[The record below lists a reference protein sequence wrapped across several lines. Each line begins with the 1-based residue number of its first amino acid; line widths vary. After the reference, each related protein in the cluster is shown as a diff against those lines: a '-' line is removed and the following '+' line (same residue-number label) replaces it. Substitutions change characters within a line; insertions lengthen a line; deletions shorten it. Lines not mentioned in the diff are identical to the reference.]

1 MPGIEKR
8 LPRYP
13 QLYSS
18 IGIGHKFD
26 KLIEDKIHHIM
37 EYKWEELRLSI
48 QLKDFANY
56 EAVTSIIKIIS
67 GNFRLIQR
75 LFIQIERILGINNLE
90 TITTEVVEAARDSL
104 VIRVK

>member
-48 QLKDFANY
+48 QLEYFANY

-67 GNFRLIQR
+67 ENFRLIQKI
-75 LFIQIERILGINNLE
+75 FTQIERILNQ
-90 TITTEVVEAARDSL
+90 
-104 VIRVK
+104 